1 MDQLPDQNGYVSQAA
16 ILSVTGLSYPRQ
28 SMFAER
34 AKVKRT
40 IIPGK
45 ARTFGYSRED
55 TVALLEAAGYQ
66 EIMYK
71 GHRVLVKQMVA
82 IT

>member
-1 MDQLPDQNGYVSQAA
+1 MNFLPDKNGYVSQAA

-28 SMFAER
+28 AMFAER

-40 IIPGK
+40 VIPGTSRTYGY
-45 ARTFGYSRED
+45 ARHD
-55 TVALLEAAGYQ
+55 AVALLEAAGYQ
-66 EIMYK
+66 EITHK
-71 GHRVLVKQMVA
+71 GRRVLVKQMVY